1 MRGGEER
8 DAKANFSHK
17 RDTTSRR
24 ERGAGKMS
32 STNGAEESVVR
43 ASPLVLKWQSM
54 RENGGGNEGERG
66 RERGRKRGMCG
77 HCVHGAPAIMC
88 QKNDTK
94 IINKYIHGTTWAIR
108 RGNSLW
114 VIFPHAFR
122 LFFHCATLPPLFL
135 PPALPVPFGNHFSIA
150 RAIYHRSRR
159 SRSTPHR
166 TMRTTPDKSTTPQY
180 RDLCDS
186 GIESHIGR

>member
-1 MRGGEER
+1 ME
-8 DAKANFSHK
+8 
-17 RDTTSRR
+17 
-24 ERGAGKMS
+24 
-32 STNGAEESVVR
+32 AETKGR
-43 ASPLVLKWQSM
+43 
-54 RENGGGNEGERG
+54 EGERG
-66 RERGRKRGMCG
+66 WKRGMRG

-150 RAIYHRSRR
+150 RAIYHRRRSQPHRSPHNAHNATQIDDPRIHDWVILESSRR
-159 SRSTPHR
+159 SIDRYATNPVRWPTCYFSP
-166 TMRTTPDKSTTPQY
+166 KSI
-180 RDLCDS
+180 L
-186 GIESHIGR
+186 IGRIFKIRPRD